1 VDSTVIDEVVDGL
14 TEVNEPDVSVN
25 QTWPRTSLSIAD
37 LNEIDSLLFPKWYSY
52 ESYSWDTMETSD
64 SWEYVY
70 PADVDHS
77 LLLPVHATMA
87 SREVVSSTLEDG
99 MFYTLTNV
107 TLQDWG
113 TLSVLYVNDAVTLEY
128 LSASVSDEIGTTLY
142 VFKY

>member
-1 VDSTVIDEVVDGL
+1 
-14 TEVNEPDVSVN
+14 
-25 QTWPRTSLSIAD
+25 
-37 LNEIDSLLFPKWYSY
+37 
-52 ESYSWDTMETSD
+52 M
-64 SWEYVY
+64 
-70 PADVDHS
+70 
-77 LLLPVHATMA
+77 
-87 SREVVSSTLEDG
+87 SSTLEDG